1 MTAIREL
8 SHIGPRNVRPLRAMD
23 QAAREDLARN
33 YADLQRLGIH
43 VDDVALVVHAD
54 PPVEHKAYLHRSG
67 RTARAGHCG
76 TVVTLVSPDQHD
88 EVKQMMRKAGI
99 RPTVA
104 VADRQVLAE
113 VAPGERIVLSPD
125 EARALAQPA
134 ASAAQRAR
142 SGSSRPRGSAQSS
155 RKRARG

>member
-1 MTAIREL
+1 MGNVGTDVGAARITSNPREL
-8 SHIGPRNVRPLRAMD
+8 LIARY
-23 QAAREDLARN
+23 AADVLEHAGYFKDGFSIQTGSGASATAVTRFMEDR
-33 YADLQRLGIH
+33 
-43 VDDVALVVHAD
+43 
-54 PPVEHKAYLHRSG
+54 
-67 RTARAGHCG
+67 
-76 TVVTLVSPDQHD
+76 
-88 EVKQMMRKAGI
+88 MRKAGI